1 MHMPTKR
8 CSTYLAKGGTGKSTS
23 TAHIGAALVE
33 QDHDVLLLDLA
44 GKQDDLATIFGIHDS
59 VQADVA
65 NDDAYPNI
73 ATTMEEDWSQLV
85 DILGGPEAALDE
97 LVYETSEGVDLI
109 PAHESLDTM
118 DADLGNVDNAQERY
132 SRLRRFLDKTVEPT
146 DRYDV
151 VLLDLP
157 GAPNNL
163 TYNGIWATRDVLTP
177 VLPGELEVK
186 QARGLR
192 DDLVMIREE
201 YDIDA
206 RLAMLI
212 LNQYQR
218 GRNLSKRKHQELE
231 EEFGDLLAP
240 EWVVSSEQVAQATEE
255 GHTLFAIDEDELT
268 STGADAKAAF
278 SENAEALYERL
289 R

>member
-1 MHMPTKR
+1 MPTKR

-33 QDHDVLLLDLA
+33 QGRDVLLLDLA
-44 GKQDDLATIFGIHDS
+44 GKQDDLATIFGIHDI

-85 DILGGPEAALDE
+85 DILGGPAAALDE
-97 LVYETSEGVDLI
+97 LVYETTEGVDLI

-132 SRLRRFLDKTVEPT
+132 SRLRRFLDGTVEPT

-192 DDLVMIREE
+192 DDLAMIREE
-201 YDIDA
+201 YDVDA
-206 RLAMLI
+206 QLAMLI

-231 EEFGDLLAP
+231 EEFGDVLAP

-255 GHTLFAIDEDELT
+255 GHTLFAIDEDKLT

-278 SENAEALYERL
+278 SENAEVLYERL